1 MLGSALL
8 SGVFGGEPLRVMEMF
23 AGVGGFRLGLE
34 GGNAL
39 EASSNPAF
47 RVVWSN
53 QWEPSTRKQHASDVY
68 TARWGTQGHHTEDIF
83 QLLQGGPALDA
94 MLAARPEVLVGGF
107 PCQDYSVAKPADQ
120 AKGLE
125 GKKGVLWWAIYEAL
139 KHLKSRAQPV
149 QYLIL
154 ENVDRLLKSPSTCR
168 GRDFAIILASLASLD
183 YTVEWRIV
191 NAADYGYPQRRRR
204 VFLVAYQSD
213 SQALHR
219 LKPEAAESPLTFLT
233 AVGVLANA
241 LPVNHDVAHV
251 EELDVGTDALNAQAH
266 FSKRTRLDS
275 PFLNAGVMHKGHV
288 YNANLAPRSDKCA
301 ATLGDVVRKTLAVP
315 DSYYL
320 GPEALSRWTYL
331 KGPKSLR
338 RVSASGFEYRYA
350 EGGLPFPDDLERP
363 ARTIITSEGGASP
376 SRTKHVVHDGHGL
389 RRLTPEELEELNG
402 FPRGFTE
409 MDGIP
414 STKRAFLMGNALVVD
429 LVHDIGQALAC
440 AHHGT
445 T

>member
-1 MLGSALL
+1 M
-8 SGVFGGEPLRVMEMF
+8 
-23 AGVGGFRLGLE
+23 
-34 GGNAL
+34 
-39 EASSNPAF
+39 
-47 RVVWSN
+47 
-53 QWEPSTRKQHASDVY
+53 
-68 TARWGTQGHHTEDIF
+68 
-83 QLLQGGPALDA
+83 
-94 MLAARPEVLVGGF
+94 
-107 PCQDYSVAKPADQ
+107 
-120 AKGLE
+120 
-125 GKKGVLWWAIYEAL
+125 
-139 KHLKSRAQPV
+139 

-183 YTVEWRIV
+183 YTVEWRVV
-191 NAADYGYPQRRRR
+191 NAADYGAAQRRRR
-204 VFLVAYQSD
+204 VFLVAYHNG
-213 SQALHR
+213 SQALQR
-219 LKPEAAESPLTFLT
+219 LRAESSESQLVFLT
-233 AVGVLANA
+233 TAGVLANA
-241 LPVNHDVAHV
+241 LHVNHDVARV
-251 EELDVGTDALNAQAH
+251 AKFDVGCDALDAQAR
-266 FSKRTRLDS
+266 FSKQTTSDS
-275 PFLNAGVMHKGHV
+275 PFLNAGVMKKGHV
-288 YNANLAPRSDKCA
+288 FTTNLAPRSDKHT
-301 ATLGDVVRKTLAVP
+301 ATLGDVVRKTLDVP

-320 GPEALSRWTYL
+320 GPEALSRWAYL
-331 KGPKSLR
+331 KGSKSIR
-338 RVSASGFEYRYA
+338 RVTASGFEYSYT
-350 EGGLPFPDDLERP
+350 EGALPFPDDLERP